1 MTVSNATKNRHIA
14 ALQNVIDNP
23 KLWALLMDDETK
35 QERILDTPY
44 LVEMFEDAVLAHDD
58 AEYENRLQE
67 EESERG
73 DDLFDG
79 LDDAV
84 DDEPERGN
92 FGMRMAALRKA
103 KTQGKGKPAKKTA
116 KKAEPRVFEFRA
128 KHYKAHSVCKIVRG
142 KEKGTSANTTAF
154 ERVCPDGE
162 VIDRVIIGS
171 TQAEI
176 ILSIPE
182 TERVKMLKSLQR

>member
-23 KLWALLMDDETK
+23 KLWALLMDDDAK